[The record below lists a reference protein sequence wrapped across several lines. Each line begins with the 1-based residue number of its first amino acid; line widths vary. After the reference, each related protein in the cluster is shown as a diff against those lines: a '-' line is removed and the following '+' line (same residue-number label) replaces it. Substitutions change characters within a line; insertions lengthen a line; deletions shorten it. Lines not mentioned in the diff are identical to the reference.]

1 MMFDQMAKFDFERAR
16 GKAFWRNVLS
26 WLTGEKNQLL
36 PFDAVREHIPMIGQH
51 YIGLQEV
58 PIDNIVGSLGRY
70 RDFDRA
76 FLPIQKR
83 TKDRWVRI
91 NKARY
96 EAVDLPPVELYKMGE
111 VYFVKDGN
119 HRVSVARE
127 GGQLYVDAVVTEIQI
142 AIPLTVETQV
152 SDLDLKGE
160 YATFIEKTRLTT
172 LRPSAQVE
180 LTLPGEYD
188 RLLDHI
194 NVHRWYLGEQRK
206 GVVSYEEAVASWY
219 DNVYI
224 PLSQVIAKQDILPHF
239 PGRTVADLYLWI
251 IEYLW
256 YLREAYKDEFAI
268 EEAAQLFIQEF
279 DGWPESE
286 LVRLLERASWVDYLI
301 LKHERASF
309 LARTKLEDYRPQ
321 ANIELTIPGLYEKLN
336 EHINV
341 HQWYLGE
348 QRKTAIRYEEA
359 VISWYD
365 HVYLPLVDIIRKQ
378 EILDEFPGRTKSD
391 LYLWIIEHQGYLRET
406 IGGDVSLEAAAEHFT
421 DDISIESTKGEN
433 DDDGK

>member
-1 MMFDQMAKFDFERAR
+1 MIFDQMAKYDFERAR

-26 WLTGEKNQLL
+26 WLTGERNQLL
-36 PFDAVREHIPMIGQH
+36 PFDEVREHIPMIGQH

-58 PIDNIVGSLGRY
+58 PIENIVGSLGRY

-83 TKDRWVRI
+83 TKDRWVSIDR
-91 NKARY
+91 ARY
-96 EAVDLPPVELYKMGE
+96 EEVDLPPVELYKMGE

-127 GGQLYVDAVVTEIQI
+127 RGQLFVDAVVTEIQI

-152 SDLDLKGE
+152 SDLDMKGE

-172 LRPSAQVE
+172 IRPSAQVE

-206 GVVSYEEAVASWY
+206 AGISFEEAVASWY
-219 DNVYI
+219 DNVYV
-224 PLSQVIAKQDILPHF
+224 PLSPVIAKHEILPHF

-256 YLREAYKDEFAI
+256 YLREAYKEEFAI
-268 EEAAQLFIQEF
+268 EEAAQLFTQNF

-286 LVRLLERASWVDYLI
+286 LVSLLKRASWVDYLI

-321 ANIELTIPGLYEKLN
+321 ANIELTIPGLYEKLI

-348 QRKTAIRYEEA
+348 QRKTEVKYEEA

-365 HVYLPLVDIIRKQ
+365 HVYMPLVNIIRKQ
-378 EILDEFPGRTKSD
+378 KILDEFPGRTESD
-391 LYLWIIEHQGYLRET
+391 LYLWIIEHQGFLRET
-406 IGGDVSLEAAAEHFT
+406 FGGDISLEAAAEHFT
-421 DDISIESTKGEN
+421 EDVSVESPKDEN
-433 DDDGK
+433 DDEGK